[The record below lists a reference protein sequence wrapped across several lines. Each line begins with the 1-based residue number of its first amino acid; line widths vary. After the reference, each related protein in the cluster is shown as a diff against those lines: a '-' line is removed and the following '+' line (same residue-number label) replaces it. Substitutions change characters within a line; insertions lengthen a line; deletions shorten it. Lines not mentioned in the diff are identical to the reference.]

1 MLTNIKE
8 FWSDLLGLSASAS
21 DITTSQICWRTGVIF
36 AIAIV
41 LLRLSGRR
49 TFASSSAL
57 ETIVK
62 FMLGG
67 LLSRAIAAAGPFG
80 ATIAA
85 AVTLVVLHRVIA
97 YATYF
102 IPPLGRLIK
111 GEPSILAEGNLIHHN
126 ELRFASLPEQAMRA
140 AVRAAANLDDLSEVK
155 TVRLE
160 HDGSISVVKK
170 EQE

>member
-1 MLTNIKE
+1 MIDFLT
-8 FWSDLLGLSASAS
+8 DLLGLHATAS
-21 DITTSQICWRTGVIF
+21 DITTSQICWRTVVVSLV
-36 AIAIV
+36 AIV

-67 LLSRAIAAAGPFG
+67 LLSRAIAAAGPFLP
-80 ATIAA
+80 TIAA
-85 AVTLVVLHRVIA
+85 AATLVAVHRAIA

-111 GEPSILAEGNLIHHN
+111 GEPSILAEGNHIHYN
-126 ELRFASLPEQAMRA
+126 ELRFASVSEQAMRA
-140 AVRAAANLDDLSEVK
+140 AVRGAANIDDLAEVK

-160 HDGSISVVKK
+160 HDGTVSVVKK
-170 EQE
+170 ES

>member
-1 MLTNIKE
+1 MPASMTDFLT
-8 FWSDLLGLSASAS
+8 DLLGLHATAS
-21 DITTSQICWRTGVIF
+21 DITTSQICWRTVVVSFVAVG
-36 AIAIV
+36 

-67 LLSRAIAAAGPFG
+67 LLSRAIAAAGPFV

-85 AVTLVVLHRVIA
+85 AATLVAVHRTIA

-102 IPPLGRLIK
+102 FPPLGRLLK
-111 GEPSILAEGNLIHHN
+111 GEPSILAEGDIIHHR
-126 ELRFASLPEQAMRA
+126 ELRRASLPEHAMRA
-140 AVRAAANLDDLSEVK
+140 AVRGAANLVDLAQTN

-160 HDGSISVVKK
+160 HDGTICVIKK
-170 EQE
+170 ES

>member
-1 MLTNIKE
+1 MKE
-8 FWSDLLGLSASAS
+8 FWSNLLGLSATAS
-21 DITTSQICWRTGVIF
+21 TITTSQICWRTVVIS
-36 AIAIV
+36 IVAIV

-49 TFASSSAL
+49 TFASNSAL

-85 AVTLVVLHRVIA
+85 AATLVLVHRILA

-102 IPPLGRLIK
+102 FPPFGRLVK
-111 GEPSILAEGNLIHHN
+111 GEPSILAEGNHIYHN
-126 ELRFASLPEQAMRA
+126 ELRFASFPEQAMRA
-140 AVRAAANLDDLSEVK
+140 AVRGAANLDDLGQTQ

-160 HDGSISVVKK
+160 HDGTISVVKK
-170 EQE
+170 ES

>member
-1 MLTNIKE
+1 MKE
-8 FWSDLLGLSASAS
+8 FWSNLLGLSASAS
-21 DITTSQICWRTGVIF
+21 TITTSQICWRTVVIF
-36 AIAIV
+36 LVAVV

-49 TFASSSAL
+49 TFASNSAL

-85 AVTLVVLHRVIA
+85 AATLVLVHRIIA

-102 IPPLGRLIK
+102 FPPLGRLVK
-111 GEPSILAEGNLIHHN
+111 GEPSILAEGNHIYHD
-126 ELRFASLPEQAMRA
+126 ELRLASFSEQAMRA
-140 AVRAAANLDDLSEVK
+140 AVRGAANLDDLGQTA

-160 HDGSISVVKK
+160 HDGTISVIKK
-170 EQE
+170 ES

>member
-1 MLTNIKE
+1 MNE
-8 FWSDLLGLSASAS
+8 FWSNLLGLSATAS
-21 DITTSQICWRTGVIF
+21 SITTSQICWRTVVISF
-36 AIAIV
+36 VAIV

-67 LLSRAIAAAGPFG
+67 LLSRAIAAAGPFV

-85 AVTLVVLHRVIA
+85 AATLVAVHRAIA

-111 GEPSILAEGNLIHHN
+111 GEPSILAEGDHIHHA
-126 ELRFASLPEQAMRA
+126 ELRVASFSEEAMRA
-140 AVRAAANLDDLSEVK
+140 AVRGAANLEDLSQAK

-160 HDGSISVVKK
+160 HDGTVSVVKK
-170 EQE
+170 EN

>member
-1 MLTNIKE
+1 MNDFFVE
-8 FWSDLLGLSASAS
+8 LLGLYAKP
-21 DITTSQICWRTGVIF
+21 DTITTSQICWRTGLVSLI
-36 AIAIV
+36 AIA

-67 LLSRAIAAAGPFG
+67 LLSRAIAAAGPFWP
-80 ATIAA
+80 TIAA
-85 AVTLVVLHRVIA
+85 ATTLVVVHRIIA

-102 IPPLGRLIK
+102 YPALGRAIRGK
-111 GEPSILAEGNLIHHN
+111 SSVLAEGDHIHYK
-126 ELRFASLPEQAMRA
+126 ELRFASVSEEAMRA
-140 AVRAAANLDDLSEVK
+140 AVRGAANLDDLSQVE

-160 HDGSISVVKK
+160 HDGSVSVIKK
-170 EQE
+170 EKE

>member
-1 MLTNIKE
+1 MQD
-8 FWSDLLGLSASAS
+8 FWTDLLGLHATADTIS
-21 DITTSQICWRTGVIF
+21 TSQICWRTGIIF
-36 AIAIV
+36 AVAIA

-102 IPPLGRLIK
+102 FPPFGRLLK
-111 GEPSILAEGNLIHHN
+111 GEPSVLAEGNHVYHN
-126 ELRFASLPEQAMRA
+126 ELRIASFPEQAMRA
-140 AVRAAANLDDLSEVK
+140 AVRGAANLDDLSQVK

-160 HDGSISVVKK
+160 HDGSVSVVKK
-170 EQE
+170 EPE

>member
-1 MLTNIKE
+1 MNDFFVE
-8 FWSDLLGLSASAS
+8 LLGLHAKS
-21 DITTSQICWRTGVIF
+21 DTITTSQICWRTVVVSI
-36 AIAIV
+36 IAIV

-67 LLSRAIAAAGPFG
+67 LLSRAIAAAGPFW

-85 AVTLVVLHRVIA
+85 ATTLVAVNRVLA

-102 IPPLGRLIK
+102 FPPLGRLVK
-111 GEPSILAEGNLIHHN
+111 GEPSILAEGDHIHYN
-126 ELRFASLPEQAMRA
+126 ELRFASFPEQAMRA
-140 AVRAAANLDDLSEVK
+140 AVRGAANLDDLSETK

-170 EQE
+170 KKEKD

>member
-1 MLTNIKE
+1 MKE
-8 FWSDLLGLSASAS
+8 FWSNLLGLSANAS
-21 DITTSQICWRTGVIF
+21 TITISQICWRTGVVF
-36 AIAIV
+36 VVAIV

-85 AVTLVVLHRVIA
+85 AAALVAVHRGIA

-102 IPPLGRLIK
+102 FPPLGRLIK
-111 GEPSILAEGNLIHHN
+111 GEPSILAEGNHIHYD
-126 ELRFASLPEQAMRA
+126 ELRFASFSEQAMCA
-140 AVRAAANLDDLSEVK
+140 AVRGAANLDDLNEVK

-160 HDGSISVVKK
+160 QDGSISVVKK
-170 EQE
+170 ES